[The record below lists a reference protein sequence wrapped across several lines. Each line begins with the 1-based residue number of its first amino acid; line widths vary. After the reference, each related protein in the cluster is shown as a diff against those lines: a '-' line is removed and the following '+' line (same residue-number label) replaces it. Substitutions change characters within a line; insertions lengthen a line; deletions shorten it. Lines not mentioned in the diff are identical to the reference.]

1 MKGIII
7 LIPMDIKETLR
18 QLPERIRKIPGS
30 MRQFII
36 EYQESYHKGV
46 EKFGVWWTVFH
57 LSMWSFVAI
66 FIMAAILIL
75 VFYLPKLEM
84 LLL

>member
-1 MKGIII
+1 MKAQLYIT
-7 LIPMDIKETLR
+7 MDIKAALEN
-18 QLPERIRKIPGS
+18 LPEKIRKIPDTL
-30 MRQFII
+30 RQAII
-36 EYQESYHKGV
+36 DYQESYQKGV
-46 EKFGVWWTVFH
+46 AKFGVWWTVFH

-75 VFYLPKLEM
+75 VVYMPKIEM

>member
-1 MKGIII
+1 
-7 LIPMDIKETLR
+7 MDIKEALKK
-18 QLPERIRKIPGS
+18 LPERIKKIPSS
-30 MRQFII
+30 MRQTII

-46 EKFGVWWTVFH
+46 VKFGVWWTVFH
-57 LSMWSFVAI
+57 LSMWSFIAI